1 MFELHN
7 VDCDQVFAGLRLRIG
22 VVGCD
27 EEQSCVHDSSAGKH
41 SRHEGIVTRAINEG
55 DVSD

>member
-1 MFELHN
+1 MLELHN
-7 VDCDQVFAGLRLRIG
+7 IDSDQVFAGLRLRIG

-27 EEQSCVHDSSAGKH
+27 KKKSSVHDSSAGKH
-41 SRHEGIVTRAINEG
+41 GCHERIVTRAINEG